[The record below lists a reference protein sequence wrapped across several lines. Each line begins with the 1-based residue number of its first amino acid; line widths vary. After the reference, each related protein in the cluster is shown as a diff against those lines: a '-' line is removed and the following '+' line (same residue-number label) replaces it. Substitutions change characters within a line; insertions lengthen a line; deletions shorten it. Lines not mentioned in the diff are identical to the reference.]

1 MQWYTSVLTFCGHIL
16 RHELSLVVDSNF
28 EFSLAHH
35 SYANLRRRAKK
46 HLILIAPLCGLPRNA
61 IQFSLGCPT
70 CSIAGASWRLFT
82 NRPQVQA
89 QGLQQ
94 PTYLVSEH
102 MKLDQVA
109 HSIIS
114 TIHCSL
120 PLSSCNDSFR
130 RRDLLYLDL
139 SVSGRFFCGMV
150 SICPDMWGAI
160 LCCRPRLC
168 VETEDIL
175 NDGRTVTR
183 FERIVKDA
191 LIKRVGMLQS
201 LIPSFGRA
209 TATFFSPSHYY
220 NTRTRRSSQRSIIL
234 QPPSTVPD
242 KMQFSL
248 VALFAIAATVVSA
261 GPLRLRQSTCDI
273 KSEPLILSLVGPHL
287 SGPQPASSISRPQ
300 VYIHNLDFSF
310 HSCSRDDS
318 RCLRICRRPRGTR
331 CVLRASR
338 SPSPSRLTIA
348 LDPIADAGC
357 LVAATKIIVELVS
370 VLP

>member
-1 MQWYTSVLTFCGHIL
+1 MQWYPSVLTFCGHIL

-35 SYANLRRRAKK
+35 SYVNLRRRAKK
-46 HLILIAPLCGLPRNA
+46 RLILIAPLCGLPRNA
-61 IQFSLGCPT
+61 IEFSLGCPT

-82 NRPQVQA
+82 NRRQVQA

-120 PLSSCNDSFR
+120 PLNSCNDSFR

-150 SICPDMWGAI
+150 SICPDMWGATH
-160 LCCRPRLC
+160 CCRPRLC

-191 LIKRVGMLQS
+191 LIKRVGMCYS
-201 LIPSFGRA
+201 PSFLRLA
-209 TATFFSPSHYY
+209 EPPLLFFRLHII
-220 NTRTRRSSQRSIIL
+220 IIL
-234 QPPSTVPD
+234 ELDVQPPSTVPD

-248 VALFAIAATVVSA
+248 IALFAIAATVVSA
-261 GPLRLRQSTCDI
+261 GPLRLRQSTCNI
-273 KSEPLILSLVGPHL
+273 SSEPLMFSLVGPHL